1 VSAERD
7 VNRIVRSWMDEGAT
21 ALPDRVLDAV
31 LDQIPATPQRRA
43 TWWRVQRY
51 VEMNKFVAIGLAT
64 AAAIVVLALI
74 GLNLIPG
81 AGPGPGGEPSVA
93 PSAAT
98 TPAAFSNTTALPP
111 GPVVIDGAF
120 PLTIVF
126 DLPEGW
132 VKRDNG
138 AALASVTVSADDM
151 SPEWVEW
158 FIVDNAFADPCHSAG
173 GPLDPAVGPSV
184 DDLVTALTNMVGVPA
199 GPVTEITIDG
209 YSGKSFELT
218 TELDADVCD
227 SPNAPWLDLWTFGGG
242 EVHRALEN
250 ASMRIWVLDV
260 DGTRLVVVED
270 AAAEATSAE
279 RFQGQ
284 RIVESMRFE

>member
-7 VNRIVRSWMDEGAT
+7 VNRIVRSWMEEGVT
-21 ALPDRVLDAV
+21 ALPDHVLDAV

-51 VEMNKFVAIGLAT
+51 FEMNKFVVIGLAT

-98 TPAAFSNTTALPP
+98 TPTAFSNTGALPP

-138 AALASVTVSADDM
+138 AALVSVSVSPDEMA
-151 SPEWVEW
+151 PEWVEW
-158 FIVDNAFADPCHSAG
+158 FIVDNAFADPCRSAG
-173 GPLDPAVGPSV
+173 GPLVPAVGPSV
-184 DDLVTALTNMVGVPA
+184 DDLVTALTSMVGVPA

-227 SPNAPWLDLWTFGGG
+227 NAPWLDLWTFADGQ
-242 EVHRALEN
+242 VSSTLEN
-250 ASMRIWVLDV
+250 SSMRVWVLDV
-260 DGTRLVVVED
+260 DGTRLVVTETD
-270 AAAEATSAE
+270 FDATSAE
-279 RFQGQ
+279 RFQGE
-284 RIVESMRFE
+284 RIVNSMRFE